1 MGRGAGVGCVNKR
14 SPACN
19 GPDRGCAPP
28 RGYITPRRKP
38 ADFPRVFRHERAGS
52 TDSGG
57 KADMSAAAT
66 PAGAAP
72 GLASDWHAI
81 PWHKVWRN
89 VRRLQ
94 ARIVKAVQEGRWGKV
109 KALVY
114 LLTHSFSG
122 RAAAILRV
130 TTNPGANTPGVDGE
144 IWNTPEAKTAAFSR
158 LRAAGYHP
166 RPLRRVHI
174 PKSSDPSQKRPLGIP
189 TLTDRAAQ
197 ALYLLALDPI
207 VETQAD
213 RCSFGFRLGRSCA
226 DALERA
232 HTVLGN
238 RHSAAYVL
246 EGDIKSCFDRISHT
260 WLEAH
265 VPMDRNILHK
275 WLKAG
280 FLDRGVFGA
289 TTDGTPQGGISSPA
303 MANRA
308 LDGLEALLR
317 ERFGA
322 TPAQRR
328 RNKVHLIRYADDFL
342 ITGTS
347 EVLLRYG
354 VQPLVEHFLAERGL
368 ELSHEKTSITRTED
382 GFDFLGQH
390 IRRYRDGRVYL
401 KPSRRSV
408 RTLLTK
414 VRRLIREEG
423 GSLSAG
429 ALMQRLNP
437 IIRGWA
443 LYHRHAASKSTY
455 DYVDRAVFRMVW
467 QWARRRHDQK
477 RATWVKGKYF
487 RRVGHRHWVL
497 TGTIPDRD
505 GEPHLVQLITAGSIR
520 IRRHVQIRGG
530 GDHYAPGWEAYLAER
545 LSRKAGETMEC

>member
-1 MGRGAGVGCVNKR
+1 
-14 SPACN
+14 
-19 GPDRGCAPP
+19 
-28 RGYITPRRKP
+28 
-38 ADFPRVFRHERAGS
+38 
-52 TDSGG
+52 
-57 KADMSAAAT
+57 
-66 PAGAAP
+66 
-72 GLASDWHAI
+72 
-81 PWHKVWRN
+81 
-89 VRRLQ
+89 
-94 ARIVKAVQEGRWGKV
+94 VKAVQEGRWGKV

-303 MANRA
+303 LANRA

-530 GDHYAPGWEAYLAER
+530 ANPYDPAWEPYFEER
-545 LSRKAGETMEC
+545 LSRQLAETLAGRGTVRYLWLQQEGLCPVCRQPLTLEADWHLHHRQWRVNGGSSLIENLELLHPNCHRQVHGRGKVRA